1 MVNNMIYLDNAA
13 TTAIHPKVLDAM
25 LPYLNETYANPS
37 SVHSPAR
44 KVRGAI
50 DDSRKKIAQAISAQ
64 PDEIFFTSGGT
75 ESNNWAIK
83 SVVEA
88 ATSMGRGRHIITTS
102 VEHHAVFHVCEYLT
116 SLGCEI
122 TYLPVNSEGIVTA
135 EVLEKAI
142 RPDTCLVSIILANN
156 EIGSIIPM
164 SNLSNIT
171 KKYKIPL
178 HTDAVQAVRHIP
190 VNVNDLGVDLLS
202 LSAHKFGGPKGIGA
216 LYVRKGTRI
225 TPMIHGGAQEKN
237 RRAGTENVSGIVG
250 MGIALERAIAEMVT
264 ESTYVKNLRDTLINE
279 ILTTIPHTR
288 LNGVAGA
295 NRLPGNVNIS
305 FRFIEGESLLLHLDM
320 QGIYASTGSACSSG
334 ALEPSHVLMSLGLSH
349 ELANGAIRFS
359 LGRNN
364 TNEEISRVMD
374 VLRSSVD
381 KLRQLSPLYDDFLNK
396 R

>member
-1 MVNNMIYLDNAA
+1 MIYLDNAA
-13 TTAIHPKVLDAM
+13 TTALHPKVLEAM
-25 LPYLNETYANPS
+25 LPYLSEAYANPS
-37 SVHSPAR
+37 SVYSPAR

-64 PDEIFFTSGGT
+64 PDEIFFTAGGT

-88 ATSMGRGRHIITTS
+88 ANSMGRGRHIITTT

-122 TYLPVNSEGIVTA
+122 TYLPVNSEGFVTA

-156 EIGSIIPM
+156 EIGTIVQM
-164 SNLSNIT
+164 TELGKIT
-171 KKYKIPL
+171 KNYKIPL
-178 HTDAVQAVRHIP
+178 HTDAVQAVGHIP
-190 VNVNDLGVDLLS
+190 VNVDKLGVDLLS
-202 LSAHKFGGPKGIGA
+202 LSAHKFSGPKGIGA

-237 RRAGTENVSGIVG
+237 RRAGTENVAGIVG
-250 MGIALERAIAEMVT
+250 MGIALEISIAEMAV
-264 ESTYVKNLRDTLINE
+264 ESARVKNLRDTLINE

-288 LNGVAGA
+288 LNGAAGA
-295 NRLPGNVNIS
+295 NRLPGNINIS

-364 TNEEISRVMD
+364 TNEDIRKVMD
-374 VLRSSVD
+374 VLRSSVN
-381 KLRQLSPLYDDFLNK
+381 KLRQLSPLYDDFLQK

>member
-1 MVNNMIYLDNAA
+1 MIYLDNAA

-25 LPYLNETYANPS
+25 LPYLKEAYANPS

-122 TYLPVNSEGIVTA
+122 TYIPVNSEGIVTA

-156 EIGSIIPM
+156 EIGTIIQM
-164 SNLSNIT
+164 ANLSKIT
-171 KKYKIPL
+171 KNYKIPL
-178 HTDAVQAVRHIP
+178 HTDAVQAVGHIP
-190 VNVNDLGVDLLS
+190 VNVDDLGVDLLS

-250 MGIALERAIAEMVT
+250 MGIALERAIEEMET
-264 ESTYVKNLRDTLINE
+264 ESAYVKNLRDTLINE

-288 LNGVAGA
+288 LNGAAGA

-364 TNEEISRVMD
+364 TKEEISRVMD

-381 KLRQLSPLYDDFLNK
+381 KLRQLSPLYDDFLKK

>member
-1 MVNNMIYLDNAA
+1 MIYLDNAA
-13 TTAIHPKVLDAM
+13 TTALHPKVLEAM
-25 LPYLNETYANPS
+25 LPYLSEDYANPS
-37 SVHSPAR
+37 SVYSPAR
-44 KVRGAI
+44 KVRGVI

-64 PDEIFFTSGGT
+64 PDEIFFTAGGT

-88 ATSMGRGRHIITTS
+88 ADSMGRGRHIITTA

-116 SLGCEI
+116 SQGCEI
-122 TYLPVNSEGIVTA
+122 TYLPVDSEGFVTA
-135 EVLEKAI
+135 EVLENAI

-156 EIGSIIPM
+156 EIGTIIQM
-164 SNLSNIT
+164 AELSKIT
-171 KKYKIPL
+171 KNYKIPL
-178 HTDAVQAVRHIP
+178 HTDAVQAVGQIP
-190 VNVNDLGVDLLS
+190 VNVDELGVDLLS
-202 LSAHKFGGPKGIGA
+202 LSAHKFNGPKGIGA

-237 RRAGTENVSGIVG
+237 RRAGTENVAGIVG
-250 MGIALERAIAEMVT
+250 MGIALEISTEEMAI
-264 ESTYVKNLRDTLINE
+264 ESTRVKNLRDMLINE

-288 LNGVAGA
+288 LNGAAGA

-364 TNEEISRVMD
+364 TNEDVHKIMD

-381 KLRQLSPLYDDFLNK
+381 KLRQLSPLYDDFLKK